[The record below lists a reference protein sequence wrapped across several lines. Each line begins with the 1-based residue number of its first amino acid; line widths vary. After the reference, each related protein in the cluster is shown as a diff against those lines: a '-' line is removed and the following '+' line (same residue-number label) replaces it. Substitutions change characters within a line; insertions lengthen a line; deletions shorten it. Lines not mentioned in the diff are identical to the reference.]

1 MTPYECWTPVVL
13 LALAGN
19 GVLILQVA
27 EKRLD
32 ARLGAERQAKH
43 PAE

>member
-1 MTPYECWTPVVL
+1 MTPYEFWTPVVL
-13 LALAGN
+13 LALVGI

-32 ARLGAERQAKH
+32 ARLEAERQAKH